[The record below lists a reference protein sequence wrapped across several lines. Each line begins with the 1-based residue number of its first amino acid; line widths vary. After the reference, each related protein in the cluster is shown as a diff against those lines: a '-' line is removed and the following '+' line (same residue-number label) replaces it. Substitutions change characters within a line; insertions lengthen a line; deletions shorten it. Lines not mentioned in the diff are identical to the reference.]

1 VTACSWHSY
10 VTGASLCNK
19 PAAYWAWFADC
30 AACGPDCTGA
40 PVCVDH
46 AAVVRERDD
55 LLRMS
60 SIDAAVV
67 TAAALPIVF
76 AAGAACHY
84 LWSDWRA
91 TYPRRE
97 RASGYLRAWRRIGGG
112 R

>member
-1 VTACSWHSY
+1 
-10 VTGASLCNK
+10 
-19 PAAYWAWFADC
+19 
-30 AACGPDCTGA
+30 
-40 PVCVDH
+40 
-46 AAVVRERDD
+46 
-55 LLRMS
+55 
-60 SIDAAVV
+60 V